1 MRNTTEIQ
9 TSQMKRFY
17 GQIEIVAKDL
27 GAILIF
33 PHIKVDVV
41 RNKQRSCVLIMGK
54 NLQGI
59 IPTTNIGVLRLYVKH
74 VGQKSLAIVIKF
86 T

>member
-1 MRNTTEIQ
+1 
-9 TSQMKRFY
+9 MKRFY
-17 GQIEIVAKDL
+17 VQTVGKDL
-27 GAILIF
+27 GAILII

-41 RNKQRSCVLIMGK
+41 RNKQRSCVLIVGK

-59 IPTTNIGVLRLYVKH
+59 IPTTNIGVLRLYVKY

-86 T
+86 IWKHMDQEN

>member
-1 MRNTTEIQ
+1 
-9 TSQMKRFY
+9 MKRFY
-17 GQIEIVAKDL
+17 VQIVGKDL
-27 GAILIF
+27 GAILII

-41 RNKQRSCVLIMGK
+41 RNKQRSCVLIVGK

-59 IPTTNIGVLRLYVKH
+59 IPTTNIGVLRLYVKY

-86 T
+86 IWKHMDQEN